1 MTNNTNIYD
10 IDGNIIRA
18 AGDTHELT
26 PDEAK
31 VKIEEYQ
38 SKLKQ
43 LADNEEDAL
52 KAGVYKTYIRNLQRY
67 VFNYYMAH
75 PEALPRTTVTEEQ
88 IKKAMEDLKAEVDK
102 DETESTPDTMDEY
115 VDFQEV
121 KDEQ

>member
-10 IDGNIIRA
+10 IDGNILRN
-18 AGDTHELT
+18 AGDDHEIT
-26 PDEAK
+26 PEEAK
-31 VKIEEYQ
+31 AKIKEYQ
-38 SKLKQ
+38 DKLKQ
-43 LADNEEDAL
+43 LSDNEEDSF
-52 KAGVYKTYIRNLQRY
+52 KIGVYKTYIRNLQSY

-75 PEALPRTTVTEEQ
+75 PEAIPRTSVTEEQ

>member
-31 VKIEEYQ
+31 AKVEEYQ
-38 SKLKQ
+38 NKLKQ
-43 LADNEEDAL
+43 LADNEEDTV
-52 KAGVYKTYIRNLQRY
+52 KAGVYKTYIVNLQRY
-67 VFNYYMAH
+67 ILNYYMAH
-75 PEALPRTTVTEEQ
+75 PEAIPRTSVTEEQ
-88 IKKAMEDLKAEVDK
+88 IKRAMEDLKAEVIK
-102 DETESTPDTMDEY
+102 DESGPVSDEMDEY

>member
-10 IDGNIIRA
+10 IDGNVLRG
-18 AGDTHELT
+18 AGDDHEIT
-26 PDEAK
+26 PEEAK
-31 VKIEEYQ
+31 AKIKEYQ
-38 SKLKQ
+38 DKLKQ
-43 LADNEEDAL
+43 LSDNEEDSF
-52 KAGVYKTYIRNLQRY
+52 KIGVYKTYIRNLQRY

-115 VDFQEV
+115 VDFQEI